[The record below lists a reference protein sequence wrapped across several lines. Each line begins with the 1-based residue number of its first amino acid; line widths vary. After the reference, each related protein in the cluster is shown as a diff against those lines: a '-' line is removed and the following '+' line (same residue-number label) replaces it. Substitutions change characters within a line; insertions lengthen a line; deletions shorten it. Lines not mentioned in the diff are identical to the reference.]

1 MAKYK
6 SRCHLPF
13 ISIIFRHYYPTSSPV
28 RKCSIAEYT
37 GFLCH
42 CPWGLQAQMQLPGGI
57 VQKHAATLYRLS
69 PWHPYICIS
78 DYISDFSIDC
88 SRAKCSICPC
98 RLVGILATSQLIKW
112 SNSKYCWGGWKAWS
126 RGLGAVVLRWKAG
139 RKLSIVHAASYQ
151 FVTLSKA
158 PTCEHSNIRQRF
170 SYATRNWFFQ
180 IDNCVIFV
188 YHGKVGH

>member
-112 SNSKYCWGGWKAWS
+112 SNSKYCSGGWKAWS
-126 RGLGAVVLRWKAG
+126 RGLGSHSAPLESWSEAIHCSCRVI
-139 RKLSIVHAASYQ
+139 SICHSFQ
-151 FVTLSKA
+151 SSDMWTF
-158 PTCEHSNIRQRF
+158 EHSTAI
-170 SYATRNWFFQ
+170 
-180 IDNCVIFV
+180 
-188 YHGKVGH
+188 